1 MVFANYDEKVDVY
14 MRNNTWQA
22 DLWSLYE
29 IVDQSLPEYGHK
41 SMTMRHIYNASWPM
55 DALPDKKRKH
65 DSMTIEVTID
75 EPGEEAMSTEASIYE
90 TALHAMTPIAA
101 GRPDALE
108 EAQVAAASAA
118 TYTIPPPEAIHEPV
132 PLQAMTPRTAIDSPS
147 TETEKL

>member
-1 MVFANYDEKVDVY
+1 
-14 MRNNTWQA
+14 
-22 DLWSLYE
+22 
-29 IVDQSLPEYGHK
+29 
-41 SMTMRHIYNASWPM
+41 M

-65 DSMTIEVTID
+65 DNMTID

-101 GRPDALE
+101 GRPDTLE

-118 TYTIPPPEAIHEPV
+118 TMEDMAPTIDNAYTYTIPPPEAIHEPV
-132 PLQAMTPRTAIDSPS
+132 ALQAMTPRTAIDSPS

>member
-14 MRNNTWQA
+14 MRNSTWQA

-29 IVDQSLPEYGHK
+29 IVDQSLPEYWHK

-65 DSMTIEVTID
+65 DSMTIDEPGMTID

-90 TALHAMTPIAA
+90 TTLHAMTPIAA
-101 GRPDALE
+101 GH
-108 EAQVAAASAA
+108 
-118 TYTIPPPEAIHEPV
+118 AIHEPV
-132 PLQAMTPRTAIDSPS
+132 ALQAMTPRTAIDSPS
-147 TETEKL
+147 IETEKL